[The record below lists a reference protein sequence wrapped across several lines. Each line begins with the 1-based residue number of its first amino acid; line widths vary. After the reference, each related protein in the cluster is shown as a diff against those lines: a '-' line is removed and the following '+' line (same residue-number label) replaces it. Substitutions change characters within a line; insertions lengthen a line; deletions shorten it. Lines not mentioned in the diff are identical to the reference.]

1 MMIYNT
7 VDYPV
12 IVTIGEHTFRM
23 ERDSEL
29 ELKIPSG
36 DYPFRIHKLDRKGN
50 PILRRYLSGGRYS
63 RGTTIICL
71 AASALLTV
79 RRDTKIYFREKTEPL
94 ISISSEYFKQEVYD
108 ILIENGE
115 INHRSDGYL
124 DESIRKKMIRKFQF
138 ELIGSTISHL
148 LLIVSCFAVLYLL
161 PEVLSAY
168 EMTENDL
175 WEILPFV
182 LAPILGVYLVI
193 RDISQSRKI
202 HIFRDIPVISET
214 IDYDYL

>member
-36 DYPFRIHKLDRKGN
+36 EYSFRIHKVDRKGR
-50 PILRRYLSGGRYS
+50 PILRRYQSGGRYS

-71 AASALLTV
+71 AASALLAV

-94 ISISSEYFKQEVYD
+94 ISISAEHYKQDVFD
-108 ILIENGE
+108 ILIDNGE
-115 INHRSDGYL
+115 INNRSDGYL
-124 DESIRKKMIRKFQF
+124 DESIRKKMMLKFKL

-148 LLIVSCFAVLYLL
+148 FLIAMCFVVLYLL
-161 PEVLSAY
+161 PDVLSTY
-168 EMTENDL
+168 EMTENDFL
-175 WEILPFV
+175 EILPFI
-182 LAPILGVYLVI
+182 LAPILAVYLII

-202 HIFRDIPVISET
+202 HIFRDIPVLPEKV
-214 IDYDYL
+214 DYDYL